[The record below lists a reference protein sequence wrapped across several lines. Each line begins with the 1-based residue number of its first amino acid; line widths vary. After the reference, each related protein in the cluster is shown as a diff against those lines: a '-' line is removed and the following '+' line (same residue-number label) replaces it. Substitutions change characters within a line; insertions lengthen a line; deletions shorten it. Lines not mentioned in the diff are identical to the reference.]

1 MISSKTSV
9 LGLLSLSFLLGGCA
23 TTKEEQN
30 NQQTNVEQ
38 TSESKVKVGATAKI
52 NKSGLATPAFKNKQ
66 LVGYNFQKGFAVP
79 AEIGNF
85 FGFSYTATQS
95 VSMTPDATEGKVY
108 KSLPVIVEVTH
119 PEINGSTQSS
129 WNDTLYFGR
138 DNFAMW
144 QFESEAELANGKWT
158 VAVKLNDEIIAEKNF
173 FVQVPPKMP
182 AKVTQ
187 VCDAQVELFPK
198 PLQDAH
204 TACCENNDA
213 QACYNF
219 AWRGLE
225 RIRDKVGAQLYYAKS
240 CDLGDVSGC
249 RTAAKLADT
258 KEQKIEFF
266 KKGCDLDD
274 FESCVDAKLEL

>member
-1 MISSKTSV
+1 MISSKASV
-9 LGLLSLSFLLGGCA
+9 LGLISLSILLGGCA

-95 VSMTPDATEGKVY
+95 VAMTPDATEGKVY

-129 WNDTLYFGR
+129 WN
-138 DNFAMW
+138 
-144 QFESEAELANGKWT
+144 
-158 VAVKLNDEIIAEKNF
+158 
-173 FVQVPPKMP
+173 
-182 AKVTQ
+182 
-187 VCDAQVELFPK
+187 
-198 PLQDAH
+198 
-204 TACCENNDA
+204 
-213 QACYNF
+213 
-219 AWRGLE
+219 
-225 RIRDKVGAQLYYAKS
+225 
-240 CDLGDVSGC
+240 
-249 RTAAKLADT
+249 
-258 KEQKIEFF
+258 
-266 KKGCDLDD
+266 
-274 FESCVDAKLEL
+274 